1 MSKEI
6 NYNLVPI
13 NFMYCANGNCLQQ
26 NNCLRKLAL
35 QAIPTDRLII
45 NTFNPA
51 AYPKEGTNC
60 VHFKENTLQRFAL
73 GITHLLDNLPHASA
87 LEVRTRLISYFGKNM
102 YYRMKRKER
111 YIAPREQMAIAKMFK
126 NCGITENAIFD
137 EYFNLFDWE

>member
-1 MSKEI
+1 M
-6 NYNLVPI
+6 
-13 NFMYCANGNCLQQ
+13 
-26 NNCLRKLAL
+26 
-35 QAIPTDRLII
+35 
-45 NTFNPA
+45 
-51 AYPKEGTNC
+51 
-60 VHFKENTLQRFAL
+60 QRFAL

-126 NCGITENAIFD
+126 NCGITKKAVFD